1 MASLTDSLVFVST
14 AESWDVVVPE
24 DAAELLAELRRHGV
38 RPGTRL
44 WVVEPSDDVQGDPDE
59 WHRTVSALLTAVAV
73 ISSASGEVAEALRA
87 AIGPQLG
94 EITKARHAVVHGREL
109 DDAERNALATV
120 ARALEDAL
128 RHAGRIAAQ
137 PATPEAE
144 RPRRR
149 LSFTGLI
156 EGPPDLATRADE
168 YLEQGFG
175 HDRSS
180 STPTSW

>member
-1 MASLTDSLVFVST
+1 VSPLADSLVIVNT
-14 AESWDVVVPE
+14 AESWDLVVPE
-24 DAAELLAELRRHGV
+24 DAAELLAQFRRHGV

-44 WVVEPSDDVQGDPDE
+44 WVVEPSGDVPGDPDE

-73 ISSASGEVAEALRA
+73 ISSATGEVAEALRA

-94 EITKARHAVVHGREL
+94 EITRARHAVVHGREL

-137 PATPEAE
+137 PVTAEAE

-149 LSFTGLI
+149 LRFTGLI
-156 EGPPDLATRADE
+156 EGPPDLATRTDE
-168 YLEQGFG
+168 YLAQGFG
-175 HDRSS
+175 RD
-180 STPTSW
+180 